1 MRAESKIEQDRLG
14 QKGHLRFRR
23 QTMPEQ
29 FVNQNEEEVQD
40 QAASSET
47 PQQKIDRVADELA
60 VKPARTEKKFEQEN
74 RKIFSK

>member
-1 MRAESKIEQDRLG
+1 
-14 QKGHLRFRR
+14 
-23 QTMPEQ
+23 MPEQ